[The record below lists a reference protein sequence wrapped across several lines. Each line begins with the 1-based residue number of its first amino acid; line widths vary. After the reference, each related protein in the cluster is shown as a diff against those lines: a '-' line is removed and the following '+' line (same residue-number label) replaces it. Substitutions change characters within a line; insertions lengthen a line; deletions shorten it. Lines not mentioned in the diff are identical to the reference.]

1 MMESS
6 YIITDIAGA
15 LKNIDNWMAP
25 QYVQKD
31 LLNKMNDVY
40 ILPEPFGVVLILG
53 AWNFPVQL
61 TLAPLVG
68 AIAAG
73 KLESTVASPLLA
85 SYHGCPLRV
94 VHKSHTASGE
104 KLGGEVYQCSSF
116 VPVILDVIY
125 VRLCT
130 TPLYASSVHN

>member
-1 MMESS
+1 MMESGYVINEINS
-6 YIITDIAGA
+6 A

-40 ILPEPFGVVLILG
+40 ILPEPFGAVLILG

-61 TLAPLVG
+61 TMTPMVG

-73 KLESTVASPLLA
+73 KLETTVALLSGPPPIFPTCAVHNSRPA
-85 SYHGCPLRV
+85 SD
-94 VHKSHTASGE
+94 E
-104 KLGGEVYQCSSF
+104 KLGGGFTDAHFLYPSSLMLF
-116 VPVILDVIY
+116 
-125 VRLCT
+125 T
-130 TPLYASSVHN
+130 